1 MVVTYQQDDEPWAL
15 GEAGARNL
23 RTGTIVGSDPL
34 IPYGDPDHLAA
45 QLLRLAQFPHAGDLI
60 VISTLYPDG
69 QVAAFEELVGSHGG
83 LGGQQTEA
91 FLLHPAD
98 LVVPSTSNATD
109 VFELLD
115 ARRGLQGEPLRPR
128 PAGEEVDAWT
138 SETLLAGLRDV
149 TTWLS
154 RAARTL
160 SLDRSA
166 FREVAEDPF
175 ATGPALLIL
184 LAILTGSSLSTAL
197 DPDIAGSGLA
207 KFLGGFGGNLAG
219 WILIVLLSLVA
230 ARELRGRGDVT
241 RVMRTLA
248 FAQIPRMIR
257 WLGVVPAIGSL
268 FSLAR
273 TIMLLLTMWT
283 ALQEALRLSRLRA
296 ALVPV
301 VGFLVFGVVLVA
313 ITAVLGGTALSV
325 ETILSQLGLAPRP

>member
-1 MVVTYQQDDEPWAL
+1 
-15 GEAGARNL
+15 
-23 RTGTIVGSDPL
+23 
-34 IPYGDPDHLAA
+34 
-45 QLLRLAQFPHAGDLI
+45 
-60 VISTLYPDG
+60 
-69 QVAAFEELVGSHGG
+69 
-83 LGGQQTEA
+83 
-91 FLLHPAD
+91 
-98 LVVPSTSNATD
+98 
-109 VFELLD
+109 
-115 ARRGLQGEPLRPR
+115 
-128 PAGEEVDAWT
+128 
-138 SETLLAGLRDV
+138 
-149 TTWLS
+149 
-154 RAARTL
+154 
-160 SLDRSA
+160 
-166 FREVAEDPF
+166 VAEDPF

-268 FSLAR
+268 FSLAG

-313 ITAVLGGTALSV
+313 ITAVLGGTALTV